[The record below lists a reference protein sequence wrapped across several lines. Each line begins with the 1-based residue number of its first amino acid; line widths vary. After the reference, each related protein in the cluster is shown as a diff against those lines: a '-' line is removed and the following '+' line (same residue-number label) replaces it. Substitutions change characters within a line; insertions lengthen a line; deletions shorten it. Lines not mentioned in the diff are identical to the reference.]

1 MMPYVRPAPG
11 SRDKRSPRCRRLARV
26 AAGDDT
32 NIDRLDRHRGTATE
46 LPCPTVSR
54 HGRLRNGDRRSEERT
69 QKQRIVSESI
79 QAKQGSCT
87 RLLASRAESR
97 RVAASVA
104 ETVSEVVWVPG
115 YVGL

>member
-1 MMPYVRPAPG
+1 MISGARAAAV
-11 SRDKRSPRCRRLARV
+11 SLALRWE
-26 AAGDDT
+26 AT
-32 NIDRLDRHRGTATE
+32 PTSIESIGTEVIATD
-46 LPCPTVSR
+46 LLCPTVSY
-54 HGRLRNGDRRSEERT
+54 HGRLLNGDDRSEERT

>member
-1 MMPYVRPAPG
+1 MMPYLRPAPG
-11 SRDKRSPRCRRLARV
+11 PRDKRSPRRHRLARV

-32 NIDRLDRHRGTATE
+32 NIDRLDRHQGTATE
-46 LPCPTVSR
+46 LPCPIVSR
-54 HGRLRNGDRRSEERT
+54 HGRLRNGDRRSEEQT

>member
-1 MMPYVRPAPG
+1 MISGARAVTVSLA
-11 SRDKRSPRCRRLARV
+11 SRRETTPTS
-26 AAGDDT
+26 
-32 NIDRLDRHRGTATE
+32 IDSIGTEVTATE

-115 YVGL
+115 YVGM